1 MQGKQVK
8 TKDILVVYSRHLAVQ
23 KVCEDAESTYPDG
36 WEKLTKADARKGIF
50 KDLAQKF
57 PMVDGPEKVYARMKA
72 AAAHPLGEAGHLTP
86 PPPNPLLHIHTR
98 PVMHFLVI

>member
-72 AAAHPLGEAGHLTP
+72 AAAHPLGEAGH
-86 PPPNPLLHIHTR
+86 
-98 PVMHFLVI
+98 